1 MILSMKS
8 LIKRSIVLGLL
19 VLNFSKAHA
28 IDYVAVREF
37 GENLEI
43 NKETLVLNVGSLD
56 GYVEGEVAHVFKEV
70 GTKNFPDAKKIG
82 LIELVKIFPKYSYW
96 QFHKGSVSANDLKAV
111 DGSWTEVGL
120 IRQHTALNGRALDVR
135 NKIRLFERESS
146 NIDLNNYD
154 KEIPKELRQVK
165 NYAPL
170 DEEVFEVESLK
181 RADVEV
187 SSNDYLIKKS
197 GTTHSEE
204 HLEELEELYAPK
216 LKVVKNE
223 VVEKAVKADIA
234 DKLADNYERNKER
247 TKYGMS
253 DFYKEQEKHPEIKDI
268 RKKIS
273 TFSVYDQEK
282 QREFDEAMI
291 SKRALKK
298 MDRDKER
305 WSQDMDDTVLRRY
318 FVQNG
323 IEAEYVR
330 REKALNELEGHEI
343 WLRYFGGLNRSTNDV
358 DNNYQRLN
366 ASLAVGY
373 NLHFSRINDSLKNWS
388 MDFYLENA
396 VNHYAINDK
405 FNAEAKDLFTGAN
418 LNYYFLNNPLTLNK
432 FIGYFGVGMKLG
444 QGNAAT
450 VDINRTYSYQI
461 LGLPTFNGG
470 IKYRFRT
477 GDLTRDTANVGAAA
491 AFGVTYERLN
501 YSSAEQLENNEIYP
515 KFTTNNLKY
524 FMGLHFYF

>member
-1 MILSMKS
+1 
-8 LIKRSIVLGLL
+8 
-19 VLNFSKAHA
+19 
-28 IDYVAVREF
+28 
-37 GENLEI
+37 
-43 NKETLVLNVGSLD
+43 
-56 GYVEGEVAHVFKEV
+56 
-70 GTKNFPDAKKIG
+70 
-82 LIELVKIFPKYSYW
+82 
-96 QFHKGSVSANDLKAV
+96 
-111 DGSWTEVGL
+111 
-120 IRQHTALNGRALDVR
+120 
-135 NKIRLFERESS
+135 
-146 NIDLNNYD
+146 
-154 KEIPKELRQVK
+154 
-165 NYAPL
+165 
-170 DEEVFEVESLK
+170 
-181 RADVEV
+181 
-187 SSNDYLIKKS
+187 
-197 GTTHSEE
+197 
-204 HLEELEELYAPK
+204 
-216 LKVVKNE
+216 
-223 VVEKAVKADIA
+223 
-234 DKLADNYERNKER
+234 
-247 TKYGMS
+247 
-253 DFYKEQEKHPEIKDI
+253 
-268 RKKIS
+268 
-273 TFSVYDQEK
+273 
-282 QREFDEAMI
+282 
-291 SKRALKK
+291 

-388 MDFYLENA
+388 MDFFLENA